1 MPTTLRTS
9 KVVIE
14 IPPHLIQ
21 KIYADTVKRVFSRTN
36 EPVTFEIEG
45 IIAIPNVVE
54 LYSVSYDMGDVF
66 FNPDGSYHKGSFYD
80 RAVGQATLTLGVVRI
95 FPDL

>member
-1 MPTTLRTS
+1 MPTTISTS

-54 LYSVSYDMGDVF
+54 LYAVSYDMGDVF
-66 FNPDGSYHKGSFYD
+66 FNPDGTYHKGSFYD
-80 RAVGQATLTLGVVRI
+80 RAVGQATLTLSMVRV

>member
-1 MPTTLRTS
+1 MPTTLSTS

-14 IPPHLIQ
+14 IPPHLIK
-21 KIYADTVKRVFSRTN
+21 KIYNDTVKRVFTRTN

-54 LYSVSYDMGDVF
+54 LFAVSYDLSDVF
-66 FNPDGSYHKGSFYD
+66 YHPDGSFHARVEGK
-80 RAVGQATLTLGVVRI
+80 ATLTLSVVRS

>member
-1 MPTTLRTS
+1 MPTTLSTS

-21 KIYADTVKRVFSRTN
+21 KIYNDTVKRVFSRTN

-45 IIAIPNVVE
+45 IISIPNVVE
-54 LYSVSYDMGDVF
+54 LYSVGFDLGQVEFHSDA
-66 FNPDGSYHKGSFYD
+66 SI
-80 RAVGQATLTLGVVRI
+80 VGRSTGNATLTLNVVRL